1 MNMATVD
8 DGNYNG
14 NTVAVSTG
22 AYTLPLPEYEKQFGY
37 GQNK

>member
-1 MNMATVD
+1 MNMTAVD

-14 NTVAVSTG
+14 NTVAVPAD

-37 GQNK
+37 GQNR